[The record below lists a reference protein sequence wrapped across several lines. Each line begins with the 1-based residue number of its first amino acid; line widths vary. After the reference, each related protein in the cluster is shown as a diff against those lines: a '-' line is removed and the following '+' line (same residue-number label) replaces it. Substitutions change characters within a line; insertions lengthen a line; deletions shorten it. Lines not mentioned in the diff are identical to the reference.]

1 MADYATAISYGGA
14 QNFYLDGQWQKLQ
27 DEDYS
32 TAFSMANAAKDVG
45 ICMNLAKECGFA
57 MPGQANVQKV
67 YEKGMDSG
75 MGSEDWRATF
85 KIVRGH

>member
-1 MADYATAISYGGA
+1 
-14 QNFYLDGQWQKLQ
+14 
-27 DEDYS
+27 
-32 TAFSMANAAKDVG
+32 
-45 ICMNLAKECGFA
+45 
-57 MPGQANVQKV
+57 MPGQANVKKV